1 MERWEKA
8 VERISIDRGRLM
20 KRTPKIE
27 AVEPRDDYT
36 LLLTFENGEQR
47 VYDMRPELST
57 EVFEP
62 LRDLGLFRQVQ
73 VVRGSLEWP
82 GERDLAYDMLHYR
95 SEPIEA
101 ETA

>member
-1 MERWEKA
+1 
-8 VERISIDRGRLM
+8 M

-27 AVEPRDDYT
+27 TVEPRDDYT
-36 LLLTFENGEQR
+36 LLLTFENGEKR
-47 VYDMRPELST
+47 VYDMNLELDT
-57 EVFEP
+57 PVFEA
-62 LRDLGLFRQVQ
+62 LSDLSIFRQVR

-82 GERDLAYDMLHYR
+82 GERDLAYDMLHYQ